1 MAALRENRSYG
12 LSGRLSR
19 GRNLSVFH
27 VKLTDSAA
35 RAIDGFR
42 NGEGWSK
49 HPTISFRGSRGSIT
63 IPSSERGGQL
73 RIFTFGLA
81 NVASD
86 RLQGTFDCVQQP
98 AGSSSSGEL
107 LCLGVVQKRLKVDA
121 TDDSY
126 QKARQSVAQAEEE
139 SRSQGAIVIKGVERE
154 RAKKATTPASKAK
167 PGSLS
172 QTPLTFTRKTCAKSR
187 QRTSASAAG
196 SRSSQEV
203 KERPLKERLIHL
215 LVLRP
220 YRRSE
225 LLLRLQKDGLTDR
238 DGDGLDSVLKEVG
251 DLSRGDA
258 FVLKSGLFAEVQK
271 DWPGYTA
278 GELQLLKRILVRR
291 LFEPQQNLLAVPQIR
306 VSPLRETPGSSPVH
320 PTPSELQAY
329 TDPLVKRRPR
339 ISHLSKKTASE
350 RPGAAR
356 HLTRTNAAEK
366 RSSLDPR
373 RLFGSPEEPP
383 PKSTRKR
390 SSEQVGEAPGRFVG
404 VWRVCYLGLSV
415 REGGRTHR
423 RGREERRPG
432 FGEHRPRGR
441 CRPYGWERRPHP
453 PEGGHIS
460 ALSSPPVLSFSQIQT
475 QIVPTAEAATCGGCS
490 TRLDPP
496 ARSSIPEIYRT
507 YSVISSRHQRQS
519 YKQEFNQDY
528 SEYRLLHARI
538 DDVTQQFMQ
547 LNAQLQQLSRES
559 CKYREVHDRIIQAY
573 HKIQKSNP
581 NYQQEKLR
589 CEYLHNK
596 LAHIKK
602 LISAYDQ
609 QQLLLDH

>member
-390 SSEQVGEAPGRFVG
+390 SSEQED
-404 VWRVCYLGLSV
+404 
-415 REGGRTHR
+415 GRT
-423 RGREERRPG
+423 
-432 FGEHRPRGR
+432 GEDARKGDQ
-441 CRPYGWERRPHP
+441 GSE
-453 PEGGHIS
+453 S
-460 ALSSPPVLSFSQIQT
+460 TALGD
-475 QIVPTAEAATCGGCS
+475 AADRT
-490 TRLDPP
+490 DPN
-496 ARSSIPEIYRT
+496 ANRADSGSGYLWT

-573 HKIQKSNP
+573 HKIQKISVGSSP
-581 NYQQEKLR
+581 TPTTSRRSSAVSICTTSWLTSRSSYLR
-589 CEYLHNK
+589 TTSSSCSWTTPVSAEHGDSSRTSP
-596 LAHIKK
+596 AGKK
-602 LISAYDQ
+602 ETRK
-609 QQLLLDH
+609 